1 MPTIPDPATPIVA
14 LAQPMEVDGP
24 ELRGRAIAMQFTGDK
39 MLYLVVN
46 QKDPGPPVW
55 IEESEIESTYLS
67 DSRR

>member
-1 MPTIPDPATPIVA
+1 VPVSPKPDLPVVP

-24 ELRGRAIAMQFTGDK
+24 ELSGRAIAMQLDGDK

-46 QKDPGPPVW
+46 KNEPGPPVW
-55 IEESEIESTYLS
+55 VEEQQIESSYLS